1 MPALGGA
8 RDAQLLV
15 FGTIVGY
22 SIIVSSIIFNYLTG
36 ASVSFLE
43 LIINTLAI
51 ILFIAVGGV
60 SLEYRGNLTL
70 PHCAVYSTNYC
81 VRLYKN
87 VSPAGHQSDS
97 VAIGILSLLTALVF
111 IVDLFW
117 LVKHT
122 NFNFKSSP
130 APAST

>member
-1 MPALGGA
+1 MIIVLVLILRFGKPYYGRKKLKHQIFNLNNPALGSA

-60 SLEYRGNLTL
+60 SLEYKGNLTL
-70 PHCAVYSTNYC
+70 PHCAVY
-81 VRLYKN
+81 
-87 VSPAGHQSDS
+87 
-97 VAIGILSLLTALVF
+97 IILC
-111 IVDLFW
+111 
-117 LVKHT
+117 
-122 NFNFKSSP
+122 
-130 APAST
+130 

>member
-1 MPALGGA
+1 M
-8 RDAQLLV
+8 

-87 VSPAGHQSDS
+87 ISPAGHQSDS

-122 NFNFKSSP
+122 NFNFKSSS

>member
-1 MPALGGA
+1 M
-8 RDAQLLV
+8 

-60 SLEYRGNLTL
+60 SLEYKGNLTL
-70 PHCAVYSTNYC
+70 PHIAV
-81 VRLYKN
+81 
-87 VSPAGHQSDS
+87 
-97 VAIGILSLLTALVF
+97 
-111 IVDLFW
+111 
-117 LVKHT
+117 
-122 NFNFKSSP
+122 
-130 APAST
+130 

>member
-1 MPALGGA
+1 M
-8 RDAQLLV
+8 
-15 FGTIVGY
+15 GY

-60 SLEYRGNLTL
+60 SLEYKGNLTL
-70 PHCAVYSTNYC
+70 PHCTVYYII
-81 VRLYKN
+81 VL
-87 VSPAGHQSDS
+87 GHIKMFHLGYQSDS

-122 NFNFKSSP
+122 NFNFKSSS

>member
-1 MPALGGA
+1 MNFNTSFLKTVCGLLKIAEWVLIIVLVLILRFGNPYYGGSH
-8 RDAQLLV
+8 DAQLLV

-60 SLEYRGNLTL
+60 SLEYKGNLPL
-70 PHCAVYSTNYC
+70 PHDY
-81 VRLYKN
+81 
-87 VSPAGHQSDS
+87 QSDS
-97 VAIGILSLLTALVF
+97 VAIG
-111 IVDLFW
+111 
-117 LVKHT
+117 
-122 NFNFKSSP
+122 
-130 APAST
+130 

>member
-1 MPALGGA
+1 M
-8 RDAQLLV
+8 
-15 FGTIVGY
+15 GY

-60 SLEYRGNLTL
+60 SLEYKGNLTL
-70 PHCAVYSTNYC
+70 LQCTNCC

-122 NFNFKSSP
+122 NFNFKSSS